1 MTMTARL
8 TLAFLALLA
17 LLSAGQAARADDAAE
32 RLGLEL
38 MAVVSGKGN
47 PEIVLTPGDPVASF
61 EARLV
66 DTASG
71 KGQTVRSGAIKA
83 GMRKALPFR
92 QALGT
97 TAWEAEIEV
106 AWGDGGRD
114 RFKLEFSAT
123 RVGPLQMT
131 MVADEVDLNGRRLAA
146 RATNPV
152 KRVELEIF
160 GEAGRLLAREA
171 ADFDPPV
178 APGEPVAIGWDVLDG
193 EILQMKVKLTD
204 VAGFW
209 TGMQVSPFSVDI
221 PHEEVEFESG
231 KADIRASEAPKLERT
246 LTAIGAALQKYRD
259 LPGLALY
266 VGGYTDTVGDA
277 ASNRA
282 LSKSRATAIAR
293 WFASRGL
300 RLPMQVQGFGEDVL
314 AVATGDETDEPRN
327 RRAVYI
333 LSTYAPTGRDVPTSA
348 WTRL

>member
-1 MTMTARL
+1 
-8 TLAFLALLA
+8 
-17 LLSAGQAARADDAAE
+17 
-32 RLGLEL
+32 
-38 MAVVSGKGN
+38 MAVVSGKAN
-47 PEIVLTPGDPVASF
+47 AEIVLTPADPVASF
-61 EARLV
+61 EARLG
-66 DTASG
+66 DTSTG
-71 KGQTVRSGAIKA
+71 KGQTVRSGPLKA
-83 GMRKALPFR
+83 GVRKALPFK
-92 QALGT
+92 QAIGT

-114 RFKLEFSAT
+114 RFKLAFSAT

-131 MVADEVDLNGRRLAA
+131 MVADDVDLNGRKLAA

-152 KRVELEIF
+152 KRIDLEIF
-160 GEAGRLLAREA
+160 GENGRLLARES

-178 APGEPVAIGWDVLDG
+178 GPGEPVAVGWDVLDG
-193 EILQMKVKLTD
+193 EILQMKVKVTD
-204 VAGFW
+204 IAGFW
-209 TGMQVSPFSVDI
+209 AGMQVSPFSVDI

-231 KADIRASEAPKLERT
+231 KAEIRASEVPKLERT

-266 VGGYTDTVGDA
+266 VGGYTDTVGDP

-282 LSKSRATAIAR
+282 LSKARASAIAR

-300 RLPMQVQGFGEDVL
+300 RLPMLVQGFGEDVL
-314 AVATGDETDEPRN
+314 AVATGDEADEPKN